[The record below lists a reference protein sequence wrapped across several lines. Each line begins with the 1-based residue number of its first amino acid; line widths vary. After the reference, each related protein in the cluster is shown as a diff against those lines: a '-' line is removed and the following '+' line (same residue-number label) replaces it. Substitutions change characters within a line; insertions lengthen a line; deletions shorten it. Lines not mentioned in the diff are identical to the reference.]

1 MKYISHGYLCPSGHL
16 LILTLPSLVD
26 LRFRASTDIDR
37 LRSNIPRSRSA
48 QSLKNA
54 DQGGTEDK
62 LTIVAQ
68 MFWIAVSLLESDYEY
83 EFLLAV
89 QLLQRVSKLIMVC
102 FILSSFEIPDHFI
115 IYMLLRHIRYLAE
128 QCFKSF
134 FLYLH
139 LDSSAYSAREI

>member
-1 MKYISHGYLCPSGHL
+1 MHIFCLCSVGIVRNL
-16 LILTLPSLVD
+16 CLFLSSAVD

-54 DQGGTEDK
+54 DQSSSEDK

-68 MFWIAVSLLESDYEY
+68 MFWIAVSVLESDYEY

-89 QLLQRVSKLIMVC
+89 QLLKRVGEIINYPDYFHSDHYKHAC
-102 FILSSFEIPDHFI
+102 TFIVIQFC
-115 IYMLLRHIRYLAE
+115 YG
-128 QCFKSF
+128 
-134 FLYLH
+134 
-139 LDSSAYSAREI
+139 